1 MSHLQRRKLKLENV
15 KDQKKKEKENVKDQ
29 TDDEMISNMELK
41 RRRHIYGSITNII
54 LLVNQQIFS
63 EYLSG
68 QDFRIRQATRQSV
81 SFTLTEDNNF

>member
-1 MSHLQRRKLKLENV
+1 MCKINITMSHLKRRKLKFE
-15 KDQKKKEKENVKDQ
+15 DVKDQ

-41 RRRHIYGSITNII
+41 RRHNYGSITNVI

-68 QDFRIRQATRQSV
+68 QDFRIRQGTRH
-81 SFTLTEDNNF
+81 

>member
-15 KDQKKKEKENVKDQ
+15 KYQKKKEKENVK
-29 TDDEMISNMELK
+29 EMISNMELK

-81 SFTLTEDNNF
+81 SFTLTEDNKYNF

>member
-15 KDQKKKEKENVKDQ
+15 KDQKKKEKENVK
-29 TDDEMISNMELK
+29 EMISNMELK

-68 QDFRIRQATRQSV
+68 QDFRIQQATRQSV
-81 SFTLTEDNNF
+81 SFTLTEDNKYNF

>member
-41 RRRHIYGSITNII
+41 RRHIYGSITNII

-68 QDFRIRQATRQSV
+68 QDFRIQQATRQSV

>member
-15 KDQKKKEKENVKDQ
+15 KDQKKKEKENVK
-29 TDDEMISNMELK
+29 EMISNMELK

-63 EYLSG
+63 EYLSC

-81 SFTLTEDNNF
+81 SFTLTEDNKYNF

>member
-15 KDQKKKEKENVKDQ
+15 KDQKKKEKENVK
-29 TDDEMISNMELK
+29 EMISNMELK

-68 QDFRIRQATRQSV
+68 QDFRIQQATRQSV
-81 SFTLTEDNNF
+81 SFTLTVDNKYNF

>member
-15 KDQKKKEKENVKDQ
+15 KDQKKKEKENVK
-29 TDDEMISNMELK
+29 EMISNMELK

-81 SFTLTEDNNF
+81 SFTLTEDNKYNF